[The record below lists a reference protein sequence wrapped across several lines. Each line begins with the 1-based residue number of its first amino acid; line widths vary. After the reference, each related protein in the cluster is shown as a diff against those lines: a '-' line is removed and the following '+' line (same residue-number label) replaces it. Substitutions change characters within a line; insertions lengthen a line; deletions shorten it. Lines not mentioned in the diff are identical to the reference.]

1 VLENLGGLELVV
13 LVLIALFVF
22 GPERLPKMIADAS
35 RMLRQ
40 ARQMARNATADLRE
54 ELGTDLDLEDLNPKT
69 FVRKHLLSD
78 EDQELIARPLRD
90 AFGDIRGLGASV
102 RTDMNSVA
110 EDADAGSTRAGETAD
125 GRPSLRKAADQSV
138 SEGQRAPFDSDAT

>member
-1 VLENLGGLELVV
+1 VLENLGGMELVV

-40 ARQMARNATADLRE
+40 VRQMARNATADLRE
-54 ELGTDLDLEDLNPKT
+54 ELGTDLDLDDLNPKT

-90 AFGDIRGLGASV
+90 AFGDIKGLGSSV
-102 RTDMNSVA
+102 RADV
-110 EDADAGSTRAGETAD
+110 EDAAAPVSDAQ
-125 GRPSLRKAADQSV
+125 PSLRKAAEQRASG
-138 SEGQRAPFDSDAT
+138 GQAAPFDSDAT